1 MSVSV
6 DPELVNDVRQSI
18 YATIVERGTPP
29 AACEVAAA
37 RGVSVA
43 AVEEAYRALAG
54 SHVIVLALETGE
66 IWAAPPFAAPPTA
79 FRVTSGR
86 RAWFAPCAWD
96 SFGIPAAA
104 GVDVEIEAH
113 CAWDRAPL
121 PCGVRNGDVYGEGV
135 LHLLV
140 PASRFWDDISFT

>member
-18 YATIVERGTPP
+18 YATIVERGTAP
-29 AACEVAAA
+29 ASSEVAAA
-37 RGVSVA
+37 RGLSVA
-43 AVEEAYRALAG
+43 AVEGAYRALAD
-54 SHVIVLALETGE
+54 SHVIVLAPETGE

-86 RAWFAPCAWD
+86 RVWFAPCAWD

-104 GVDVEIEAH
+104 GVDAAIEAH

-121 PCGVRNGDVYGEGV
+121 PCGVRHGEVYGEGV
-135 LHLLV
+135 VHLLV
-140 PASRFWDDISFT
+140 PASRFWDDIRYT